1 MLHFLSAQWSQT
13 RVMCKQDT
21 NTWRLW
27 MWSQRPGTCWVLSV
41 VVECWGSLFSAWH
54 LTAWVTCDDSDS
66 SVIMRCLVCLSR
78 TLGTL
83 QMMARWLC
91 SALFMRLTL
100 DNLLTSWSG
109 SDLSDIR
116 ESELNFLGLL
126 IPGPLPTHIM
136 GKINWNKSSLDYNRS
151 SDKWATQ

>member
-13 RVMCKQDT
+13 RVMCSQDT
-21 NTWRLW
+21 NTWRLKSETW
-27 MWSQRPGTCWVLSV
+27 HNHCRTCWVLSDV
-41 VVECWGSLFSAWH
+41 VSVEAVYIPRDTWLPGSPVMTLIALWSWDVSSACPGLRALCRW
-54 LTAWVTCDDSDS
+54 
-66 SVIMRCLVCLSR
+66 
-78 TLGTL
+78 
-83 QMMARWLC
+83 WLC
-91 SALFMRLTL
+91 SALFMRLTP

-136 GKINWNKSSLDYNRS
+136 GKINWNKSSLDYNGS

>member
-27 MWSQRPGTCWVLSV
+27 MWIQRPGTCWVLSV
-41 VVECWGSLFSAWH
+41 VVVVVEAVYSPRDTWLPGSPVMTLIALWSWDVSSACPGLWA
-54 LTAWVTCDDSDS
+54 LCRW
-66 SVIMRCLVCLSR
+66 
-78 TLGTL
+78 
-83 QMMARWLC
+83 WLC
-91 SALFMRLTL
+91 SVLFMRLTL

-136 GKINWNKSSLDYNRS
+136 GKINWNKSSLDYNGS